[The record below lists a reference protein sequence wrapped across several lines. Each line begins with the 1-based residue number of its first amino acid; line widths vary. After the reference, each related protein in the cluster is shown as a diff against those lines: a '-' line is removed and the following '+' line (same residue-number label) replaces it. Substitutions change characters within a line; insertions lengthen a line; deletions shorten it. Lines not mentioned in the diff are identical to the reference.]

1 MYSRTASWLWNSKMS
16 KPLSRQ
22 VTFAHL
28 SYRLSGEEPAKKKAA
43 GPTTFGKPKILDE
56 GGHVKASMLPVELQR
71 ILTPKTSMAPCA
83 ALRKS
88 SVFVKRPALSST
100 PSPSSDPG
108 KKSPLLISAHGQG
121 TAHAPRKPHWGRQI
135 RHNGGWFG
143 SFSARRSF
151 VCYGWLPFHSAHL
164 CSLGF
169 GMTPASTQRRVICV
183 HPGSFMSASLLVDAG
198 CGIRI
203 DQQCVVRAV
212 AACLAVTC

>member
-1 MYSRTASWLWNSKMS
+1 MS
-16 KPLSRQ
+16 KPFSRQ
-22 VTFAHL
+22 VTFARL
-28 SYRLSGEEPAKKKAA
+28 SNHLSGEEPAKKKAA
-43 GPTTFGKPKILDE
+43 GPTTCGKPKILDE

-135 RHNGGWFG
+135 T
-143 SFSARRSF
+143 A
-151 VCYGWLPFHSAHL
+151 
-164 CSLGF
+164 
-169 GMTPASTQRRVICV
+169 QRRLVWVVLSAPKLCV
-183 HPGSFMSASLLVDAG
+183 LRLASFPLGPPLFSLLRHDARFDSKKG
-198 CGIRI
+198 DLCPSRLVHERLAASRCG
-203 DQQCVVRAV
+203 VRHSD
-212 AACLAVTC
+212 